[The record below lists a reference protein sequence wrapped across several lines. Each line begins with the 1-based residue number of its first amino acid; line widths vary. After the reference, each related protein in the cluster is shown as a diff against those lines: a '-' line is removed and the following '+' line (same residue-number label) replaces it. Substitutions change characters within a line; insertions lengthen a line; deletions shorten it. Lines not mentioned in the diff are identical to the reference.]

1 MANGTTLATRG
12 LNIPAYDYVF
22 NTYSGGNL
30 TTTVY
35 RIGGAAGQIVA
46 TLTYTYDGSNNVE
59 SITKT

>member
-1 MANGTTLATRG
+1 MASTSLSTRG

-22 NTYSGGNL
+22 NTYAAGLL

-35 RIGGAAGQIVA
+35 RIGGAAGDIVA
-46 TLTYTYDGSNNVE
+46 TLTYTYDGDNNVE